1 VIVNE
6 YELQRLHTGL
16 VDLDSHAGS
25 GSQSKQARSSK
36 LGSKWTKRMQEQT
49 GAPGAGDAVD
59 MEEEHAHQQ
68 PCAGAGRVQGSVQEV
83 SKASDRFEVRAVT
96 SRSEV
101 LDLQGFC

>member
-25 GSQSKQARSSK
+25 GSQSRQARSSK
-36 LGSKWTKRMQEQT
+36 LGSKWTKRVQKQT
-49 GAPGAGDAVD
+49 GAPGGGDAVD

-83 SKASDRFEVRAVT
+83 SEAGKWPQTALGLAR
-96 SRSEV
+96 
-101 LDLQGFC
+101 

>member
-1 VIVNE
+1 MIVNE

-68 PCAGAGRVQGSVQEV
+68 PCAGVGRIQGSVQEV
-83 SKASDRFEVRAVT
+83 SKAGGWPQTA
-96 SRSEV
+96 
-101 LDLQGFC
+101 LGFAR